1 VKRGWI
7 VATFVFLVLFCFTT
21 WQSLALPQMDDLG
34 PGPGF
39 FPLWLS
45 LIGAVLSL
53 LLAIETARLPVMGDG
68 ASLIPDG
75 AALYRILAIIALL
88 AGSAAALDYLGWR
101 LTALLLSVI
110 LLPALGARSPL
121 IVIPFAL
128 AAGFGVFHV
137 FYYWLKVPLPIG
149 TFGI

>member
-1 VKRGWI
+1 MKRGWI
-7 VATFVFLVLFCFTT
+7 VASFVFLALFCFTV

-39 FPLWLS
+39 FPFWLAA
-45 LIGAVLSL
+45 IGIALSL
-53 LLAIETARLPVMGDG
+53 LLIVETARLPSLGDG
-68 ASLIPDG
+68 TSLIPDRD
-75 AALYRILAIIALL
+75 ALLRILAIVVVL
-88 AGSAAALDYLGWR
+88 AGAAAVLDLLGWR
-101 LTALLLSVI
+101 ITAMLLVGI

-121 IVIPFAL
+121 IVIPFAI

-137 FYYWLKVPLPIG
+137 FYYWLKVPLPVG

>member
-1 VKRGWI
+1 MKRGWV
-7 VATFVFLVLFCFTT
+7 VASFVFLALFCFTV

-39 FPLWLS
+39 FPFWLAA
-45 LIGAVLSL
+45 IGIVLSL
-53 LLAIETARLPVMGDG
+53 LLIAETVRLPSLGDG
-68 ASLIPDG
+68 TSLIPDSS
-75 AALYRILAIIALL
+75 ARFRILSIVALL
-88 AGSAAALDYLGWR
+88 AGAAALLDILGWR
-101 LTALLLSVI
+101 LTAMLLAVTM
-110 LLPALGARSPL
+110 LPALGARSPL